1 VYPIDPT
8 PSTSVQQGSILQAVL
23 GRDVLHHKSGAV
35 FILATHCDSLNPSM
49 EPKFWFFV
57 ILVNSLS
64 RSRMSKYM
72 PGVLVSTFFG
82 GNPVGKDAETL

>member
-1 VYPIDPT
+1 
-8 PSTSVQQGSILQAVL
+8 
-23 GRDVLHHKSGAV
+23 
-35 FILATHCDSLNPSM
+35 M